1 MESNLSNSELNIQFN
16 VNIMLEIK
24 LKNNLERKLNSTVID
39 LLTPYIFWDLN
50 ELSKD
55 LRNYTARELRSMIKL

>member
-50 ELSKD
+50 ELFKD